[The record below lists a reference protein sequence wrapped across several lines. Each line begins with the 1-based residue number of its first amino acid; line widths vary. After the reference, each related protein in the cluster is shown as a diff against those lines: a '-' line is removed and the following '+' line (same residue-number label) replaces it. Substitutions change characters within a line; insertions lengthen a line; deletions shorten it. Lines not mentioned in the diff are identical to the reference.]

1 MRQFGRGVEKFR
13 PPLFS
18 RASNSVYNPAMY
30 ATDSILSASFP
41 AGHWLGVRVRI
52 SFLLPV
58 AVMAIMWRLDSLTLG
73 TIGGAILLLS
83 LIIHELSHLIAA
95 RLSGGDS
102 EEVILW
108 PLGGL
113 IIPEPGYVGG
123 AVWKMLLAGP
133 AANLLIAA
141 ISGYLLWNG
150 GTVESLLNPFQKF
163 SVSPGD
169 TWTLTALRMTFAVNW
184 CLVLLNLIPVLPF
197 DAGHGLHHFLTLRFS
212 DVESRD
218 LMMRFGL
225 VTSLMGVLAG
235 FVFDVSAV
243 TALSAFILVL
253 HIHEVMISE
262 PEPTEDTSFLGY
274 DFSEGYTSL
283 ERSAGEGPESE
294 DSVHRDE
301 AVRAGIL
308 ERWKSRRDEE
318 RIRREFEQKESED
331 RQLDEILAKLHE
343 QGRESLTA
351 SELRLL
357 DKVSERLRQ
366 QQLHQ

>member
-1 MRQFGRGVEKFR
+1 
-13 PPLFS
+13 
-18 RASNSVYNPAMY
+18 MY

-58 AVMAIMWRLDSLTLG
+58 AIMAIMWRLESLTLG
-73 TIGGAILLLS
+73 AVGGTVLLLS
-83 LIIHELSHLIAA
+83 LLIHEYSHLIAA
-95 RLSGGDS
+95 RLAGGDA
-102 EEVILW
+102 EEVIIW

-113 IIPEPGYVGG
+113 IIPEPGYAHG
-123 AVWKMLLAGP
+123 AVWKMLVAGP
-133 AANLLIAA
+133 AVNLLIAA
-141 ISGYLLWNG
+141 ISGYMLWTG

-163 SVSPGD
+163 SVPPGD
-169 TWTLTALRMTFAVNW
+169 VWTLTALRMTFAVNW

-225 VTSLMGVLAG
+225 VLAG
-235 FVFDVSAV
+235 FVFDVSAM

-262 PEPTEDTSFLGY
+262 PEPAEDTSFLGY

-283 ERSAGEGPESE
+283 ERSAGEGPEGE
-294 DSVHRDE
+294 DSAHRDE

-308 ERWKSRRDEE
+308 DRWKSRRDEE